1 MSSNKYWKKGK
12 KVRKQQLNVSVLK
25 REYCAVGNYTQINR
39 RCKMDLYVTLCKAE
53 WYYRIFLSSEVSMG
67 LWEWLG
73 YSLVRKHLTRG
84 FQCAV
89 LDLSGTLWPL
99 LIPEYSGIKRRGTP
113 FRGLRNPGISYYGD
127 KYPLPFYEPDGK
139 KVIVCS
145 SLFDRDRGGPAELTF
160 LPWLLRPSQRRT
172 APSPTREGAWCL
184 HAAARALRT
193 GLYWLSV

>member
-53 WYYRIFLSSEVSMG
+53 WYYRIILSSEVSMG

-127 KYPLPFYEPDGK
+127 KYPLPFYEPDAKRWLFAVLSLIG
-139 KVIVCS
+139 IAEAPLS
-145 SLFDRDRGGPAELTF
+145 SLSCPGFSDPLKG
-160 LPWLLRPSQRRT
+160 
-172 APSPTREGAWCL
+172 
-184 HAAARALRT
+184 ALRLHPLERAP
-193 GLYWLSV
+193 GAYMQQHKP